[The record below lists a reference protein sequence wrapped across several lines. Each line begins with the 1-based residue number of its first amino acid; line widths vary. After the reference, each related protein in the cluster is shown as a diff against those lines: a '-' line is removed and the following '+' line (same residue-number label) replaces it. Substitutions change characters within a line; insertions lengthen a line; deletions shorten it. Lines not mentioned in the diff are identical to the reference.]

1 MEKPKATIKTQQRYC
16 SINFS
21 EGKATAMAQNRGGFM
36 NTAKK
41 EVQRAFTQFD
51 LTKQTLNNLSQYD
64 LTPVAKLVL
73 LYLTDCYN
81 PNNACVF
88 PKQKTIAIK
97 LGISERSVIRAVQEL
112 FKAGLI
118 LIECKHT
125 NRYILMPKMTSQQ
138 SQIDRLSQLDRQKVI
153 FTPDNLSPT
162 CKEQIKETKKEQT
175 ECIKGGN
182 VYSDDAILREYA
194 IKHGAKN
201 INAYVSKLKSTGS
214 AAKILRDNKPRELYP
229 YTLEQTE
236 IERKRVEES
245 RAGRKASETCDK
257 WVEYGK
263 KIGFKK

>member
-21 EGKATAMAQNRGGFM
+21 EGKATAMAKNRGGFM
-36 NTAKK
+36 NTVKK
-41 EVQRAFTQFD
+41 EAQRAFTQFD

-97 LGISERSVIRAVQEL
+97 LGISERSVIRAIQEL

-125 NRYILMPKMTSQQ
+125 NRYVLIQQ
-138 SQIDRLSQLDRQKVI
+138 SQIDRLSQLDRQKVTFI
-153 FTPDNLSPT
+153 PDNLSPT

-175 ECIKGGN
+175 ENIKGGN

-214 AAKILRDNKPRELYP
+214 AAKILRDNKPKALYP
-229 YTLEQTE
+229 YTQKQTDLLRS
-236 IERKRVEES
+236 ERCIQKQERVMP
-245 RAGRKASETCDK
+245 ETCK
-257 WVEYGK
+257 TWVEFGK
-263 KIGFKK
+263 KLGFKK